1 MAFIK
6 CPRCDLNYILDGESL
21 CVVCRR
27 EVKGESE
34 PVDIADLCSECGENP
49 VLPGE
54 ELCLFCLKELHRGVS
69 IAGEEVII
77 APEGAAIEIDSVSA
91 MDEIVLDTVDP
102 AFSSD
107 DDFVKDDEKDETAD
121 IHEGEDDDD
130 AVDDDYEE

>member
-6 CPRCDLNYILDGESL
+6 CPRCELNYILDGENL
-21 CVVCRR
+21 CTVCRR
-27 EVKGESE
+27 EVRGESE

-54 ELCLFCLKELHRGVS
+54 ELCLFCIKELNRGVS
-69 IAGEEVII
+69 LPGEEAI
-77 APEGAAIEIDSVSA
+77 APGGAAIEIDSVSA

-107 DDFVKDDEKDETAD
+107 DDFAKDDDKDEAD
-121 IHEGEDDDD
+121 GLHEVEEEDDDP
-130 AVDDDYEE
+130 DDEDYAQ

>member
-6 CPRCDLNYILDGESL
+6 CPRCDLNYILDDENL
-21 CVVCRR
+21 CAVCRR
-27 EVKGESE
+27 EVRGESE

-54 ELCLFCLKELHRGVS
+54 ELCLFCIKELHRGVS
-69 IAGEEVII
+69 IAGEEVI

-107 DDFVKDDEKDETAD
+107 DDFGKDDEKDEAAE
-121 IHEGEDDDD
+121 IHEVEEDDDTG
-130 AVDDDYEE
+130 DDDYGQ

>member
-6 CPRCDLNYILDGESL
+6 CPRCELNYIIDGENL
-21 CVVCRR
+21 CTVCSR
-27 EVKGESE
+27 EIRGESG

-54 ELCLFCLKELHRGVS
+54 ELCLFCIKELNRGVS
-69 IAGEEVII
+69 IASEEAA
-77 APEGAAIEIDSVSA
+77 APEGAVIEIDSVSA

-107 DDFVKDDEKDETAD
+107 DDFVKDEEKSEEAE
-121 IHEGEDDDD
+121 IHETEEDNG
-130 AVDDDYEE
+130 DDDYDQ